1 MKIKTKQIGVF
12 LLGLALVLGGLTQ
25 CKPKKED
32 NSLLLASI
40 LYLNQGRAPGVY
52 ISGILV
58 DENNEPMPNRT
69 VTIKGRGETPSVVRT
84 GDATNSG
91 YYKNVLSN
99 TPFTTRYTAGEAAIA
114 TQCGAITGTYGA
126 TYPLTT
132 NRRVICDTSVLA
144 DEAKNAGILDSLV
157 GSGEVVA
164 QFTTNAQGAFVSQ
177 KFTLPN
183 TGNTYTVEVEGAA
196 RTRRLRV
203 ARSGTSSLL
212 TQTDLVLGTNAAAT
226 EEVSGKYSFSIFNL
240 VVEVEYPRP
249 TRTLEGTLAGNV
261 TIGPNEQVILQGTV
275 IVPNGVTLTIGEGAK
290 VFGSVSPGGALLVKQ
305 GGKLEAIGTATNPVV
320 FSSEKA
326 VGQRQP
332 GDWQGI
338 ILQGSG
344 IQTFGGRGST
354 AIGEG
359 DVGSFGGN
367 NNADSSGTL
376 RYVRIEFAGAPFSP
390 GNERNCLSLMGVGS
404 GTTVEYVQ
412 CHRGFDD
419 GFEWWGGAVDHKYL
433 VSTANRD
440 DQLDFTDGYIGRVQ
454 YAIAHMDINAVS
466 SNDDTS
472 RCVEGDG
479 NTSNSCSNSG
489 RPGTDGNCADPWF
502 ANLTCVASNGNAVAT
517 SGTNLG
523 PGWFVRRSG
532 AAIPVGSISH
542 SVVVGTTAA
551 VSCNTGAGQEALTRF
566 GDITTTLGS
575 VACAGGTALGGNNTG
590 DTIALTNVNITAPD
604 WTPTTGT
611 VSASGNLKTV
621 GGGAMNQA
629 YFDDTNYRG
638 AINLAGTKWWDGW
651 TSFPAN

>member
-12 LLGLALVLGGLTQ
+12 LLGFAMMLGGLTN
-25 CKPKKED
+25 CKEKKED
-32 NSLLLASI
+32 NSLLLAAI

-58 DENNEPMPNRT
+58 DENNQPMANRT

-99 TPFTTRYTAGEAAIA
+99 TPFSTRYTAGEAAIA

-132 NRRVICDTSVLA
+132 NRRVICDTSTLA
-144 DEAKNAGILDSLV
+144 EEAKNAGILDSLV

-164 QFTTNAQGAFVSQ
+164 QFTTNAEGAFVSQ

-196 RTRRLRV
+196 RNRRLRV

-212 TQTDLVLGTNAAAT
+212 TQSDIILGTNAT
-226 EEVSGKYSFSIFNL
+226 PNEEVSTKYSFSIFNL
-240 VVEVEYPRP
+240 IVEVEYPRP
-249 TRTLEGTLAGNV
+249 TRTLEGTLTSNV
-261 TIGPNEQVILQGTV
+261 VIGPNEQVILQGTV
-275 IVPNGVTLTIGEGAK
+275 IVPNGVTLSIGEGAK

-338 ILQGSG
+338 ILQGNG
-344 IQTFGGRGST
+344 IQTFGGRGSS

-479 NTSNSCSNSG
+479 STSNSCASTG
-489 RPGTDGNCADPWF
+489 RTPTNGNCADPWF

-532 AAIPVGSISH
+532 TTISVGSISH

-551 VSCNTGAGQEALTRF
+551 VSCNTGAGQEAVTKF

-575 VACAGGTALGGNNTG
+575 VACAGGTALGGNSASDAIT
-590 DTIALTNVNITAPD
+590 LTNVNITAPD
-604 WTPTTGT
+604 WTPTAGT
-611 VSASGNLKTV
+611 IAATGNLKTV
-621 GGGAMNQA
+621 GGAEMNQA
-629 YFDDTNYRG
+629 AFDDTNYRG
-638 AINLAGTKWWDGW
+638 AINTGGTKWWDGW